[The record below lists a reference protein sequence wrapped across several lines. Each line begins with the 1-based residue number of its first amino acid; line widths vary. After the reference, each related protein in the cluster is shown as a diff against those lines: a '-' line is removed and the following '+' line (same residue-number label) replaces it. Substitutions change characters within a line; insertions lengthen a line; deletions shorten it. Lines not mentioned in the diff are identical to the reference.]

1 MMGDT
6 IGRENMELQL
16 LEARQEFPN
25 FKQGQSTRFA
35 NIDYSHGPM
44 TAERRITVLLGRG
57 ISIASLLL

>member
-1 MMGDT
+1 
-6 IGRENMELQL
+6 MELQL

-57 ISIASLLL
+57 IAIASLLL